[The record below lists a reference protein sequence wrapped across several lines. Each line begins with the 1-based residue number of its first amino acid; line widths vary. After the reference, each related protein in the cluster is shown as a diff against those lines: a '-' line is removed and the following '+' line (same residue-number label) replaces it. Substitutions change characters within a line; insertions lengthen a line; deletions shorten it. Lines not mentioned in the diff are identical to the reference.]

1 MLVAGDGDGIIYI
14 YSLVHPYGLITIING
29 HTEEI
34 TSLYAIMKGMYRYD
48 DDDCY
53 EDDYYEDDYDEMM
66 MMTMILMM
74 MRIMVMMVMMMR
86 IILMVMRMIMFLTI

>member
-66 MMTMILMM
+66 MMLMMMTMILMM
-74 MRIMVMMVMMMR
+74 MRIMVMMVMM
-86 IILMVMRMIMFLTI
+86 VMRMIMFLTI